1 MEKKQQSKEK
11 EKGRKK
17 KRRRK
22 KTPNLADNH
31 SRLTSKSKL
40 RISRP

>member
-17 KRRRK
+17 KKKK

-40 RISRP
+40 RVSRL

>member
-17 KRRRK
+17 KKK

-40 RISRP
+40 RVSRL

>member
-17 KRRRK
+17 KKKK

-40 RISRP
+40 RVSRP